1 MKRTFWL
8 GAGLAA
14 GATGAVLASRW
25 AKKQAQRM
33 APTHIAKEMQGDVVD
48 LSKRLADSIA
58 AGKAA
63 MEDREREIHS
73 QIDDGT
79 AGSAPLD

>member
-14 GATGAVLASRW
+14 GATGAVMASRW

-33 APTHIAKEMQGDVVD
+33 TPTHIAKEMQGDVVD

-63 MEDREREIHS
+63 MEDREREIRT
-73 QIDDGT
+73 QIDDET
-79 AGSAPLD
+79 SGSARLD